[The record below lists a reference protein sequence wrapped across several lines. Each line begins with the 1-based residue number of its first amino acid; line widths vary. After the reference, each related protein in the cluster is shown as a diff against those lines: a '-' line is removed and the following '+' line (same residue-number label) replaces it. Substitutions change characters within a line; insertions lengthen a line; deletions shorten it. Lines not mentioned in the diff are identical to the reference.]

1 MSNVT
6 TAVSVKKPL
15 VSGKWIY
22 LPLLGICTYGSLV
35 AAFNGYPHLTLS
47 IVAMWAVFPIFL
59 VTKALEISDD
69 GGDFKIVEK
78 REFIRFC
85 FSTRVIK
92 ISKKISS
99 LDKRKYLGKTYY
111 VITGPEHQISLYG
124 IKDKQYERFRAMYN
138 Q

>member
-1 MSNVT
+1 
-6 TAVSVKKPL
+6 
-15 VSGKWIY
+15 
-22 LPLLGICTYGSLV
+22 
-35 AAFNGYPHLTLS
+35 
-47 IVAMWAVFPIFL
+47 MWAVFPIFL
-59 VTKALEISDD
+59 VTKALDIYDD
-69 GGDFKIVEK
+69 GVSFKIVEK

-92 ISKKISS
+92 ISKKSSS